1 MGNLIQAE
9 TLQTLLQQPQTARPV
24 VIDVRFSLQD
34 AQWGEQAYAAGHL
47 PGAVYLDL
55 NRDLS
60 GPVAPH
66 GGRHPFP
73 DAEQL
78 RQTLASCGIS
88 DASQVVAYDDAG
100 GMFAVRLWA
109 LLRWLGHDAVQVLD
123 GGLQAWEAAGL
134 PLSQDLPSPTPGTL
148 SLHLRPEWLIERS
161 EIVARSGELNLVDAR
176 SAERYRGEN
185 ESLDPRAGHIPG
197 ARNRPFAD
205 NLTAGRFKSAR
216 ELERDF
222 QALGLHKQSEIVV
235 YCGSGVTANHT
246 LLALEEANYLN
257 TRLYVGSWSD
267 WVSYPDS
274 PVASGEAPGTLQPP
288 FSLAP

>member
-1 MGNLIQAE
+1 MGNLIQAD
-9 TLQTLLQQPQTARPV
+9 TLQALLQKQETARPV
-24 VIDVRFSLQD
+24 IIDVRFSLQD
-34 AQWGEQAYAAGHL
+34 TQWGEQAYAAAHL
-47 PGAVYLDL
+47 PGAVYLHL

-60 GPVAPH
+60 GPVASH

-73 DAEQL
+73 DPEEL
-78 RQTLASCGIS
+78 RQTLANCGIS

-134 PLSQDLPSPTPGTL
+134 PLSQDLPRPTPGTL
-148 SLHLRPEWLIERS
+148 SLHLRPEWLIERG
-161 EIVARSGELNLVDAR
+161 EILARSGELSLLDAR
-176 SAERYRGEN
+176 SADRYRGEN
-185 ESLDPRAGHIPG
+185 ESMDPRAGHIPG
-197 ARNRPFAD
+197 ARNRPFAN
-205 NLTAGRFKSAR
+205 NLTAGRFKPAR

-222 QALGLHKQSEIVV
+222 QDLGLNKQGEIVV

-274 PVASGEAPGTLQPP
+274 PVATGESPGALQRP
-288 FSLAP
+288 FSLEP